1 MAEKSIEIK
10 ILQIK
15 VLGFS
20 FIHKDN
26 LENPDINEN
35 KINFVYKST
44 VGLKVNPKDETV
56 DIKFQLKVFIPKK
69 KEEIITLDV
78 LCSYHFK
85 NLKDFEVS
93 PTEVELP
100 DDIIE
105 NLVLTSISNAR
116 GVLAVKVVESGFKNI
131 ILPLIQM
138 DELIPRDKAKKQKRE
153 SN

>member
-1 MAEKSIEIK
+1 MTEKSIEIK

-20 FIHKDN
+20 FLHKDN

-35 KINFVYKST
+35 EINFIYKSSI
-44 VGLKVNPKDETV
+44 GLKVNSENEIV

-69 KEEIITLDV
+69 KEEIINLDV
-78 LCSYHFK
+78 LSSYHFK

-93 PTEVELP
+93 PTEVDLP
-100 DDIIE
+100 NDIID
-105 NLVLTSISNAR
+105 NLVLTSISNTR
-116 GVLAVKVVESGFKNI
+116 GVLAVKVNESGFKNI

-138 DELIPRDKAKKQKRE
+138 DELIPKKEKGK
-153 SN
+153 NKK